1 MNTLE
6 LMNRLGGEILANKVR
21 ARIDGNIVIIGYLN
35 EENEWVYTDE
45 GILLANEHSN
55 LAVEEAAAPKTRKKA
70 AAVVESV
77 EPVVEPEIVL
87 DEPVTE

>member
-1 MNTLE
+1 
-6 LMNRLGGEILANKVR
+6 MNRLGGEILANKVR
-21 ARIDGNIVIIGYLN
+21 AHVAGKIVILGYLN
-35 EENEWVYTDE
+35 EENEWVYTNE

-55 LAVEEAAAPKTRKKA
+55 FAVEETAAPKTRKKA
-70 AAVVESV
+70 VAVVESV